1 MERYFNPFVGKRYQQ
16 GIGGKRVLVLGASFY
31 CNMTDCRHFYF
42 CTEEGI
48 DDLCNNR
55 LNKDY
60 DCSFYVNPDI
70 PNSAISDGSTTY
82 ERLATYLGP
91 FVGSSDY
98 DTVWSHFAFTNY
110 IQHILGGE
118 KGKYRETRPSDIA
131 DSDFVAFNKVLLELQ
146 PHIVIVLGSVI
157 NSYVKEWNPYLVSME
172 TLKQT
177 DYYLCQLSMPG
188 IDHVIDVI
196 NPYHPSSSAWYG
208 DLETFDRYFKSLL

>member
-31 CNMTDCRHFYF
+31 CNMTDCREFFH
-42 CTEEGI
+42 CTG
-48 DDLCNNR
+48 DASYLD
-55 LNKDY
+55 KKGWATKSY
-60 DCSFYVNPDI
+60 DC
-70 PNSAISDGSTTY
+70 PNSDFPAYAISDGSTTY
-82 ERLATYLGP
+82 ERLAAYLGP

-98 DTVWSHFAFTNY
+98 DTIWSHFAFTNY
-110 IQHILGGE
+110 IQHILAGE

-131 DSDFVAFNKVLLELQ
+131 DSDFEAFNDVLLELQ

-157 NSYVKEWNPYLVSME
+157 NSHVKEWNPYLVSME

>member
-1 MERYFNPFVGKRYQQ
+1 MECNFNPFVGKRYRQ

-31 CNMTDCRHFYF
+31 CSMTDCRQFF
-42 CTEEGI
+42 LCTGDESYLDKKGWVT
-48 DDLCNNR
+48 
-55 LNKDY
+55 KSY
-60 DCSFYVNPDI
+60 DC
-70 PNSAISDGSTTY
+70 PNSDFPAYAISDGSTTY
-82 ERLATYLGP
+82 ERLAAYLGP

-98 DTVWSHFAFTNY
+98 DTIWSHFAFTNY
-110 IQHILGGE
+110 IQHILAGE
-118 KGKYRETRPSDIA
+118 KGKYRETRPPDIA

-188 IDHVIDVI
+188 IDHVVDVI